1 MEEERLTSSELP
13 IPVRSA
19 AYVHFWKKD
28 SSGTLRRISS
38 KKGTLSEAMNLV
50 ARLMNDQTVVG
61 EIELSYDRIYQK
73 TIKFKEVL

>member
-13 IPVRSA
+13 LPVRSV
-19 AYVHFWKKD
+19 AYVHFWKRET
-28 SSGTLRRISS
+28 SGTLRHISS

-61 EIELSYDRIYQK
+61 EVELSYDRIYQK
-73 TIKFKEVL
+73 INKI